1 MSFENST
8 GLNVY
13 TSYGKRGTGGS
24 VGSEQTDGSTRAYS
38 FTLTGDSLN
47 TGFFPKVVLPK
58 GSRLLSA
65 VMVVD
70 QAFVA
75 TGAVA
80 LVITGA
86 GADSQPISEAE
97 IETPGTKVLSIAAT
111 GNWLST
117 SSTGTTA
124 AGKFDLVKSGTFDP
138 TKGKA
143 TVILTFFNKSKG

>member
-13 TSYGKRGTGGS
+13 TSYGKRGTGGTA
-24 VGSEQTDGSTRAYS
+24 GSETTDGSTRDYS
-38 FTLTGDSLN
+38 FTLTGASLN
-47 TGFFPKVVLPK
+47 TAFIPNVVLPK
-58 GSRLLSA
+58 SSRLLRA

-70 QAFVA
+70 EAFIA

-80 LVITGA
+80 LVISGA
-86 GADSQPISEAE
+86 GSDTQPITKAE
-97 IETPGTKVLSIAAT
+97 IEAPGTKVLGTAAT
-111 GNWLST
+111 GNWLTT
-117 SSTGTTA
+117 SITGTA
-124 AGKFDLVKSGTFDP
+124 AAAKFSLVKSGTFDP

>member
-8 GLNVY
+8 GLNVF
-13 TSYGKRGTGGS
+13 TSYGKRGTGGT
-24 VGSEQTDGSTRAYS
+24 VGSETTDGSTRAYS

-47 TGFFPKVVLPK
+47 TSFFPKVVLPK

-70 QAFVA
+70 EAFVA
-75 TGAVA
+75 TGGVA
-80 LVITGA
+80 LVISAGA
-86 GADSQPISEAE
+86 GSQPITEAE
-97 IETPGTKVLSIAAT
+97 IEAAGTKVLGTAAT
-111 GNWLST
+111 GPWAPASI
-117 SSTGTTA
+117 TGAPA
-124 AGKFDLVKSGTFDP
+124 AAKFELVKSGTFDP

>member
-24 VGSEQTDGSTRAYS
+24 AGSETTDGSTRAYS
-38 FTLTGDSLN
+38 FTLTGASLN
-47 TGFFPKVVLPK
+47 TAFIPNVVLPK

-70 QAFVA
+70 EAFVA
-75 TGAVA
+75 TGTVG
-80 LVITGA
+80 LVISA
-86 GADSQPISEAE
+86 GASSQPIAEAE
-97 IETPGTKVLSIAAT
+97 IEAPGTKVLATAAT
-111 GNWLST
+111 GSWAAASI
-117 SSTGTTA
+117 TGTTA
-124 AGKFDLVKSGTFDP
+124 AAKFELVKSGTFDP

>member
-13 TSYGKRGTGGS
+13 TSYGKRGTGGTA
-24 VGSEQTDGSTRAYS
+24 GSETTDGSTRAYS
-38 FTLTGDSLN
+38 FTLTGASLN
-47 TGFFPKVVLPK
+47 TAFIPNVVLPK

-70 QAFVA
+70 EAFVA

-80 LVITGA
+80 LAITGQ
-86 GADSQPISEAE
+86 GSDSQAITEAE
-97 IETPGTKVLSIAAT
+97 IEAAGTKVLTTAGA
-111 GNWLST
+111 GNWVST
-117 SSTGTTA
+117 SVTGTSA
-124 AGKFDLVKSGTFDP
+124 AGKFGLLKSGTFDP